1 MSHAS
6 TAEETQPF
14 DAQDFRRA
22 LGRFPT
28 GVTVVTTRAP
38 DGGFIGLTAN
48 SFNSVSLDPPLVL
61 WSIGKRQASL
71 PLFQQARIFA
81 VNVLAADQ
89 IELSQRFASPVA
101 DRFRGVSTFRASSGA
116 PLLEGCAAWFDCA
129 LHHSYDGGDHLIFV
143 GKVLACRAEAKPA
156 LVYADGQYG
165 LSSRHPLAPPP
176 RMPQPGAGRADL
188 PPQAFVDDYLSYLL
202 AKASALVSAQF
213 HAEVKAEGL
222 TVPEWRVLA
231 TLSDGVPRTIGALA
245 GIVLSPQPTLTKL
258 IDRMEAKGD
267 VQRQTSSQDRR
278 RTMVAISQQGHARI
292 GTLLVAAKQHEA
304 TLAAEPGLAGLHA
317 LKPVLRDL
325 IDRMEG

>member
-1 MSHAS
+1 MSQAS
-6 TAEETQPF
+6 PVEDARTF
-14 DAQDFRRA
+14 DASDFRRA

-28 GVTVVTTRAP
+28 GVTVITTRAP

-71 PLFQQARIFA
+71 PLFQQARVFA

-89 IELSQRFASPVA
+89 IDLSQRFASPVA
-101 DRFRGVSTFRASSGA
+101 DRFKGVSTFRAETGA
-116 PLLEGCAAWFDCA
+116 PLLEGCAAWFDCT

-143 GKVLACRAEAKPA
+143 GKVMACRAEAKPA
-156 LVYADGQYG
+156 LVYTDGQYG
-165 LSSRHPLAPPP
+165 LSSRHPMAPPP
-176 RMPQPGAGRADL
+176 PILPDRADL

-231 TLSDGVPRTIGALA
+231 TLSDGTPRTIGALTS
-245 GIVLSPQPTLTKL
+245 IVLSPQPTLTKL
-258 IDRMEAKGD
+258 VDRMEAKGD
-267 VQRQTSSQDRR
+267 VQRETSQEDRR
-278 RTMVAISQQGHARI
+278 RTMVAITEQGRARI
-292 GTLLVAAKQHEA
+292 GTLLIAAKQHEA
-304 TLAAEPGLAGLHA
+304 SLAGEPGLAGLHA

-325 IDRMEG
+325 IGKMVD